1 MNKKDQLQRLID
13 KYKSDIDY
21 YRSARYNETQLR
33 TDFLINYSL
42 FSVGT

>member
-21 YRSARYNETQLR
+21 YRSARYNET
-33 TDFLINYSL
+33 
-42 FSVGT
+42 